1 VPELPEVETVRRG
14 LEHTVVGRTV
24 SAVQVRHDR
33 AVRRHEPGP
42 ADFENALTG
51 RTLLAAKRRGKFLWL
66 PLDSG
71 DALVAHLGM
80 SGQLVALAPGTP
92 EGPHLRARLSFDDDG
107 LELRFID
114 QRTFGGLQI
123 DPGGAALPHP
133 LQHIAR
139 DPFDPLF
146 NDAAFLKALRSR
158 RTGLKRAMLDQT
170 LVSGIGN
177 MYADEALW
185 RAKLHYERPA
195 ASLTP
200 AQGRALLAA
209 VRAVMAEALKAGG
222 TTFDGLYVNVNG
234 QSGYF
239 EVSLDAYGRE
249 GQPCHRCGTL
259 IVREAFM
266 NRSSF
271 FCPYCQ
277 KRLRAPR

>member
-14 LEHTVVGRTV
+14 LEHTVVGRRVKAV
-24 SAVQVRHDR
+24 SVLHER
-33 AVRRHEPGP
+33 AVRRHVPGA
-42 ADFENALTG
+42 ADFEAALSG
-51 RTLLAAKRRGKFLWL
+51 RTILDARRRGKFLWL

-92 EGPHLRARLSFDDDG
+92 DGPHLRIRLTFDDGG
-107 LELRFID
+107 LELRFVD
-114 QRTFGGLQI
+114 QRTFGGMQI

-133 LQHIAR
+133 LEHIAL

-146 NDAAFLKALRSR
+146 DDATFVKALRSR
-158 RTGLKRAMLDQT
+158 RTGVKRAMLDQT
-170 LVSGIGN
+170 LISGIGN

-185 RAKLHYERPA
+185 RAKLHYLRPTA
-195 ASLTP
+195 GLTR
-200 AQGRALLAA
+200 AQANSVLSG
-209 VRAVMAEALKAGG
+209 VRAVMTEALAAGG

-249 GQPCHRCGTL
+249 GLPCHRCGTL
-259 IVREAFM
+259 IVREPFM

-271 FCPYCQ
+271 FCPHDQ
-277 KRLRAPR
+277 RRPRSAP